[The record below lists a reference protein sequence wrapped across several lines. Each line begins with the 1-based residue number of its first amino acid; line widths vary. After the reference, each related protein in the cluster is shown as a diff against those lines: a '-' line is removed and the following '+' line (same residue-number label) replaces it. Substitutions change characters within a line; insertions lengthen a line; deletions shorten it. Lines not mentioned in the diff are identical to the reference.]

1 MSKVDQS
8 CALANYQTFF
18 PRKSFFDPPIPRWA
32 YLSAAWVAVLHQA
45 LLILIP
51 EVHLCALTCTWNCYG
66 SSEISILT
74 MIQSKAFHTC

>member
-32 YLSAAWVAVLHQA
+32 YLFAAWVAFLHQA

-51 EVHLCALTCTWNCYG
+51 EAARLKCIYVLLRALG
-66 SSEISILT
+66 IFMGPLKFRSS
-74 MIQSKAFHTC
+74 Q